1 MTVNRDDSWKS
12 RTYVMG
18 VLLGAAV
25 GLMSAYLFVRS
36 AEENPE
42 TGRPEPIQTGTL
54 ITLVLAILGLMRQ
67 IAESGKPRRK

>member
-12 RTYVMG
+12 RTYIMG
-18 VLLGAAV
+18 LILGAAI

-54 ITLVLAILGLMRQ
+54 ITLLLAILGLMRQ

>member
-1 MTVNRDDSWKS
+1 MTVNKDERWKS

-18 VLLGAAV
+18 LALGAVV

-54 ITLVLAILGLMRQ
+54 ITLVLGILGLMRQ

>member
-1 MTVNRDDSWKS
+1 
-12 RTYVMG
+12 MG

>member
-1 MTVNRDDSWKS
+1 MTVNKDDSWKS

-18 VLLGAAV
+18 LVLGAVV
-25 GLMSAYLFVRS
+25 GLLSAYLFVRS

-54 ITLVLAILGLMRQ
+54 ITLVLTILGLMRQ